1 MKVVLSTD
9 LPGLRLFKRGKVR
22 DMYDLGDRLLMV
34 ATDRISCFDVV
45 LPNGIPYKGE
55 VLTRISCFWF
65 KFTERIVPNHVIT
78 CNFDEF
84 PEELRAHEVLR
95 NRSMIVRKTKPL
107 PVECVVRG
115 YISGSAWKE
124 YREKGTVCGIRLPSG
139 LSESDRLPEP
149 IFTPTTKAGEGH
161 DVNMTYEE
169 VARTIGG
176 DLAERVR
183 EKSLEVYTAASK
195 YAEKRGIIIADTKFE
210 FGLHNGKLMLIDE
223 LLTPD
228 SSRFWPAD
236 QYSPGRAQ
244 ISYDKQYARDYLEST
259 GWNKCPPAPSL
270 PEEVVLA
277 TSRKYIEALRRL
289 TGEEIP

>member
-244 ISYDKQYARDYLEST
+244 ISYDKQYARDYLESI